1 MNSHFVYETKKK
13 LKQCIAGSIDQS
25 ICLLVLNLMHV
36 CNRNENKNKNKSKHT
51 HEHKLNVGHTTHI
64 LAADG
69 HAQCNAVTIWLAYRA
84 LNSIT

>member
-1 MNSHFVYETKKK
+1 MKWHFANETKNK
-13 LKQCIAGSIDQS
+13 LKQCIAGSVDQS
-25 ICLLVLNLMHV
+25 VCLLVLNLMHV
-36 CNRNENKNKNKSKHT
+36 CNRNENKNKNKHQHQ
-51 HEHKLNVGHTTHI
+51 HELNIRNTTHI